1 MTSQLHCGAVGSAAF
16 PSVLPFVCS
25 SHTARRSSLHFG
37 PVEAPPP
44 GRTLYVSLHY
54 LSDLLF
60 ENAVVFEQ
68 LRGLHL
74 CHHEFIV
81 LATFAISF
89 TLWRHFGR
97 SARQSRKA
105 GLVET
110 PVEKCPVPKAPRV
123 KSSRSFT
130 DQEKEHVK
138 AAEKEMLAFL
148 ASCEFTR
155 ALNQYRGLQRTGT
168 RCQELFA
175 SFVQSAVRVN
185 KADVAERM
193 LRTMRRSGLVPSP
206 VFWQHTMKLLSSRRY
221 FELCLSAYSIFEH
234 LIPADKVTFSC
245 LINAALELNV
255 PDRTPP
261 LLAKFSEANIAPK
274 DYVLHFRCYVA
285 LGNVKDAEKLFQQ
298 LDTKATTLMLNL
310 LLLTCINCGRS
321 ERAFEILQ
329 EAHERE
335 QRMKEPLVDIVSYN
349 TVMKGFGT
357 ARSRL
362 RCFECMR
369 SLLKHN
375 LQPDDITLGA
385 LLDAC
390 MAENDQT
397 VASEIS
403 ELFLKN
409 NEELNRVMCT
419 LLIKG
424 FVRGGG
430 LQKALALFEAMKQ
443 ASVVPDIIAYSVL
456 IKGLVD
462 QHQLKKALDILE
474 EMKVNGQIPDD
485 IILTH
490 LLEGCRYERN
500 CELGRQIFQDLI
512 SLGVAPSD
520 VTFVTLLKLFGR
532 CGAHQERRKPTVIHY
547 TCLMS
552 GCFRTRK
559 YDSAWAAF
567 ELMLASGIE
576 PDATTIATML
586 PGMVASQ
593 QWDRVMIL
601 ARKAFRNASNL
612 PVEALNHALA
622 QMSGSSAPPQFVEEL
637 KASMKQAGI
646 RISARGAAGQ

>member
-1 MTSQLHCGAVGSAAF
+1 MQSFLSNYVDYIFATMSDSQAA
-16 PSVLPFVCS
+16 L
-25 SHTARRSSLHFG
+25 A
-37 PVEAPPP
+37 
-44 GRTLYVSLHY
+44 
-54 LSDLLF
+54 
-60 ENAVVFEQ
+60 Q
-68 LRGLHL
+68 
-74 CHHEFIV
+74 EFIV

-97 SARQSRKA
+97 SARQSRKV
-105 GLVET
+105 GLLEA
-110 PVEKCPVPKAPRV
+110 PVEKCPAPKAPRA
-123 KSSRSFT
+123 KSFRSFT

-155 ALNQYRGLQRTGT
+155 ALNQYRGLQRTGLEVLLSE
-168 RCQELFA
+168 ELFA

-185 KADVAERM
+185 KVDVAERM
-193 LRTMRRSGLVPSP
+193 LRTMRRGGLVPSP
-206 VFWQHTMKLLSSRRY
+206 EFWQHTMKLLSSRRY

-335 QRMKEPLVDIVSYN
+335 RRMKEPLVDIVSYN

-369 SLLKHN
+369 CLLKHN

-403 ELFLKN
+403 ELFLKK

-430 LQKALALFEAMKQ
+430 LQKALALFESMKQ

-462 QHQLKKALDILE
+462 QHHLKQALDILE
-474 EMKVNGQIPDD
+474 EMKANGQIPDD

-490 LLEGCRYERN
+490 LLEGCRFERN
-500 CELGRQIFQDLI
+500 CELGRQIFQDLVA
-512 SLGVAPSD
+512 LGVAPSD

-532 CGAHQERRKPTVIHY
+532 CGAHQEALELVQSWEKRFGGKPTVIHY

-622 QMSGSSAPPQFVEEL
+622 QMSCSSAPSQFVEEL

-646 RISARGAAGQ
+646 RISARGAAGR